1 MLGLLLDKLIVLG
14 QKVDVVNLPAVEVI
28 CRKMYGLVRVFEDVA
43 CEADWKAPRDHKG
56 KWQSKIK
63 WRLLQEYDV
72 RCLESSEWSLPEADA
87 EVSERLKRKA
97 LLAKHLSSVPA
108 GAPPVGNE

>member
-14 QKVDVVNLPAVEVI
+14 QNVDVVNLPAVEVI
-28 CRKMYGLVRVFEDVA
+28 CRKMYGLVRVFEDVT

-63 WRLLQEYDV
+63 WQLLQEYDV

-97 LLAKHLSSVPA
+97 LLAKHLSGVPA
-108 GAPPVGNE
+108 GAAPTGSE